1 MEVERGEQHMEP
13 QTVEGKTVSKQI
25 KHQDLRVATGSMLMA
40 VVLIGEFS
48 LGSVAAAPGLW
59 VGSELIYTS
68 GVVSLQDQG
77 LTPHQSDPDCKY
89 PPCD

>member
-1 MEVERGEQHMEP
+1 M
-13 QTVEGKTVSKQI
+13 SKQI